1 MHFRFGSGGAEIEIE
16 IESVR
21 LKSRLCFRSAT
32 SVPAYPLLSDIG
44 RTEPSLPVAVHSGI
58 DGLAV
63 LYSLVVTQIGFPNFS
78 PPFHS
83 LLPSSLLFSS
93 LVSSFLLLSCLAAQT
108 PKIARIAVKASSSSF
123 FVLDSSFECGSFYL

>member
-44 RTEPSLPVAVHSGI
+44 RTEPNLPVAVHGGI

-63 LYSLVVTQIGFPNFS
+63 LYSLVVTQICFPNFS
-78 PPFHS
+78 LPFHS
-83 LLPSSLLFSS
+83 LLPLFLLFFFPSLL
-93 LVSSFLLLSCLAAQT
+93 LLTPLLPCRTDAQNN
-108 PKIARIAVKASSSSF
+108 ARQ
-123 FVLDSSFECGSFYL
+123 LRR